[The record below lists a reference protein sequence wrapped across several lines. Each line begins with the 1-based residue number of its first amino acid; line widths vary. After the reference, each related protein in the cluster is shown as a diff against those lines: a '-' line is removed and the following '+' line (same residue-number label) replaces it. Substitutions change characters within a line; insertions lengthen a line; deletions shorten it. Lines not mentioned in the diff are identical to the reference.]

1 MYYRDFGSWMRE
13 IFPFKVQ
20 KISINAGFTCP
31 NRDGRISSGGCT
43 FCDNRTFNPS
53 YCHPQQSITRQ
64 LEDGKLFFG
73 RKYPEMR
80 YLAYFQAYTN
90 TYASLPRL
98 QALYEE
104 ALAVSD
110 VVGIVIGTRPD
121 CVSDTLLDYLQS
133 LARHTFVMVEY
144 GVESA
149 NDTTLKRI
157 NRGHT
162 FACSQDAIRRTHER
176 NIFTGAHVILGLP
189 GEDAEEC
196 LRQAPLISDLPID
209 VLKLHQLQIVK
220 GTRLAEDY
228 IAHPFPLYDI
238 DDYLDLIVKYIR
250 IVRTDMVYDRFVSQ
264 CPPELLIAPRWG
276 VKNYQFTEKLNKRLS
291 R

>member
-1 MYYRDFGSWMRE
+1 
-13 IFPFKVQ
+13 
-20 KISINAGFTCP
+20 
-31 NRDGRISSGGCT
+31 
-43 FCDNRTFNPS
+43 
-53 YCHPQQSITRQ
+53 
-64 LEDGKLFFG
+64 
-73 RKYPEMR
+73 MR

-149 NDTTLKRI
+149 NDTTLRRI

-189 GEDAEEC
+189 GEDAEES

>member
-53 YCHPQQSITRQ
+53 YYHPQQSITRQ

-73 RKYPEMR
+73 RKYPEMH

-189 GEDAEEC
+189 GEDAEES